1 MYCSVDIPGMSEAV
15 TQHADRFWYQVRAW
29 VKLQRFAENLT
40 TVRRRAQLVPRHR
53 HGGQHGGTIVWI
65 QVGAKRVGAQ
75 PSDLGWLA
83 LPEPDDRERMPHITR
98 PGPGFPAALVYLSQD
113 PLDPGPGTVG

>member
-40 TVRRRAQLVPRHR
+40 SVCRRAQLMPRHR
-53 HGGQHGGTIVWI
+53 HGGQHRSAVVRI

-75 PSDLGWLA
+75 PPDVGWLA
-83 LPEPDDRERMPHITR
+83 LPEPYDGERVPHIAR
-98 PGPGFPAALVYLSQD
+98 PGPDFPAA
-113 PLDPGPGTVG
+113 